1 MLTDQMPQEIAE
13 MYILLMVTAEIM
25 WQILNDLF
33 CSHRCVREKMLEHL
47 PAEIPYELGLKTS
60 HWEVDD
66 NDCLNIIINVIPG
79 TTKYK
84 YNRHI
89 VI

>member
-1 MLTDQMPQEIAE
+1 
-13 MYILLMVTAEIM
+13 
-25 WQILNDLF
+25 
-33 CSHRCVREKMLEHL
+33 MLEHL

-66 NDCLNIIINVIPG
+66 NDCLNIIINVLPG

-89 VI
+89 VT